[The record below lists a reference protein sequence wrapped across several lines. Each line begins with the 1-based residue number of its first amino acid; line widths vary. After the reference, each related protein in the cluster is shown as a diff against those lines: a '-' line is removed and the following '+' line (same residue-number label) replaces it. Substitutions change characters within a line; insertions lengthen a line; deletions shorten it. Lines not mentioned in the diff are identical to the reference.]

1 MEDGPSWKWGLRWP
15 QHKLGD
21 LSLFPSVFS
30 FSSGMVTEGRMPVN
44 HVKEINQSYLSSPSQ
59 GLTVGDSSRA
69 QEGPLAALRFLFMFG
84 DKTTQRQMQ
93 RWEGAP
99 LPGKR
104 QADCPG
110 RGWGTPPEVSWR
122 SLPLLPPRQG
132 SQWPSGN
139 DAWEDFSFPN
149 TPHPFFIFRKIINFG
164 KNKVTMK

>member
-30 FSSGMVTEGRMPVN
+30 FSSGMITEGWMPVN

-59 GLTVGDSSRA
+59 GLTVGNSSRA
-69 QEGPLAALRFLFMFG
+69 QEGPLAALRSLFMFG

-110 RGWGTPPEVSWR
+110 RGWGTPLRFHGRVCLSFLPGKVHSDLQEMTLGKT
-122 SLPLLPPRQG
+122 SLFPIPPTH
-132 SQWPSGN
+132 SSFSG
-139 DAWEDFSFPN
+139 
-149 TPHPFFIFRKIINFG
+149 K
-164 KNKVTMK
+164 